1 MANLLQPSDL
11 EPFADIDQAKAM
23 AMIEDAEA
31 TAATVAP
38 CILEDAFLED
48 ATRRAYIKAVI
59 RGAVLR
65 WNEAGSGAYQAQTS
79 GPYGVTMDT
88 RQQRRG
94 MLFPSEIEQL
104 QDACKRFRGMGE
116 AKAYSV
122 DMLGPGRF
130 GAHSDAC
137 DLAFGGLRCSCG
149 SNINAF
155 NGPLYEGG
163 ELS

>member
-1 MANLLQPSDL
+1 MVNLLQPSDL
-11 EPFADIDQAKAM
+11 APFADIDDAKAL

-48 ATRRAYIKAVI
+48 ATRKAYVKAVI

-104 QDACKRFRGMGE
+104 QEACKRYRAGDDDG
-116 AKAYSV
+116 
-122 DMLGPGRF
+122 
-130 GAHSDAC
+130 GAAATISMIPNMTSGSPLDGVVVNGDAS
-137 DLAFGGLRCSCG
+137 GLTPMRSG
-149 SNINAF
+149 
-155 NGPLYEGG
+155 LEWWQR
-163 ELS
+163 

>member
-1 MANLLQPSDL
+1 MFVKPSDL
-11 EPFADIDQAKAM
+11 APFASIDEAKAK

-38 CILEDAFLED
+38 CIAEAAFSED
-48 ATRRAYIKAVI
+48 ATRVAYVKSVI
-59 RGAVLR
+59 RAAVLR
-65 WNEAGSGAYQAQTS
+65 WHESGTGAFQTQTAGPFSVG
-79 GPYGVTMDT
+79 MDT

-94 MLFPSEIEQL
+94 MFWPSEIEQL
-104 QDACKRFRGMGE
+104 QDACKRFRGVGE

-130 GAHSDAC
+130 GAHSDVC
-137 DLAFGGLRCSCG
+137 DLVFGGLRCSCG

-155 NGPLYEGG
+155 DGPLYEGG

>member
-1 MANLLQPSDL
+1 MRFLSPSDL
-11 EPFADIDQAKAM
+11 EPFATIDEAKAI

-31 TAATVAP
+31 TAGAVAP
-38 CILEDAFLED
+38 CITESAFLED
-48 ATRRAYIKAVI
+48 DTRVAYVRAVI

-65 WNEAGSGAYQAQTS
+65 WNESGTGAYQAQTA
-79 GPYGVTMDT
+79 GPFGVTMDT

-94 MLFPSEIEQL
+94 MFWPSEIEQL

-122 DMLGPGRF
+122 DMLGPGRV
-130 GAHSDAC
+130 GAHSDVC
-137 DLAFGGLRCSCG
+137 DLVFGGLRCSCG
-149 SNINAF
+149 SNINAL

-163 ELS
+163 DWP